1 MHKRSLTLDEKIEKA
16 QQKVIK
22 TKTMYDSAVEELKLL
37 QDERM
42 EKQKNEKEEQNKRMI
57 KDFEQSTDNNDCG
70 TPAIKFRHSVFV
82 HFRSDKLIQ
91 FTHLFNFLS

>member
-1 MHKRSLTLDEKIEKA
+1 MHKRALTLDEKIEKA

-57 KDFEQSTDNNDCG
+57 KAFEQSTR
-70 TPAIKFRHSVFV
+70 TYEEVME
-82 HFRSDKLIQ
+82 
-91 FTHLFNFLS
+91 FLTSEE

>member
-37 QDERM
+37 LDERM

-57 KDFEQSTDNNDCG
+57 KAFEQSTR
-70 TPAIKFRHSVFV
+70 TYEEVME
-82 HFRSDKLIQ
+82 
-91 FTHLFNFLS
+91 FLTS

>member
-57 KDFEQSTDNNDCG
+57 KAFEQSTR
-70 TPAIKFRHSVFV
+70 TYEEVME
-82 HFRSDKLIQ
+82 
-91 FTHLFNFLS
+91 FLTSEE